1 MSEKDVILTEKQ
13 RQREVMR
20 RKLFFILEK
29 LEINRSERIA
39 ISLLL
44 MMLMVTSLMFA
55 IAEPK
60 LNYDP
65 KHYEELEQIFLE
77 RSQRVDSEREEI
89 LVRYRPVIAASGR
102 DRVNDPEAGLLT
114 ETESM
119 QPNAVDPKRINI
131 NRAGLDELQQL
142 PGIGPAYAER
152 IISWREENGEFTTVE
167 QLLEI
172 RGIGERRL
180 EQIRPLIKLKD
191 DEDDDDEGEGE
202 G

>member
-89 LVRYRPVIAASGR
+89 LVRYRPVITASGR

-152 IISWREENGEFTTVE
+152 IVSWREENGEFTTVE

-180 EQIRPLIKLKD
+180 EQIRPLITLKD
-191 DEDDDDEGEGE
+191 EDEEEE
-202 G
+202 ESSES

>member
-65 KHYEELEQIFLE
+65 EHYKELEQIFLE

-102 DRVNDPEAGLLT
+102 DHVNDPEAVPRT
-114 ETESM
+114 DTESM
-119 QPNAVDPKRINI
+119 QLNAVDPKRINI

-191 DEDDDDEGEGE
+191 EDEG
-202 G
+202 